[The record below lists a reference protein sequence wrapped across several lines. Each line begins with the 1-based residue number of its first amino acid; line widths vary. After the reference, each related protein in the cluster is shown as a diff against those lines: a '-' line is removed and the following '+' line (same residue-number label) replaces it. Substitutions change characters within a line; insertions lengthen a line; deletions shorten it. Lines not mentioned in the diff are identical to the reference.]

1 MAFKLNTLNTYDSVK
16 IKLIDYPEAF
26 KAKCEEFV
34 EEGIATDIAAAERQL
49 KDCEID
55 LQLVYHKHYGLFGVE
70 AEAIESCA
78 SDIVSPYSGENAE
91 SIIEE
96 E

>member
-1 MAFKLNTLNTYDSVK
+1 MKVLLGTTNPSKVNRFSNL
-16 IKLIDYPEAF
+16 
-26 KAKCEEFV
+26 
-34 EEGIATDIAAAERQL
+34 L
-49 KDCEID
+49 KDCEIE

>member
-16 IKLIDYPEAF
+16 IKLINYPEAF
-26 KAKCEEFV
+26 MAKCEEFV
-34 EEGIATDIAAAERQL
+34 EEGIATNIEDAMEQL
-49 KDCEID
+49 KDCEIE

-78 SDIVSPYSGENAE
+78 SDIVSPYNGKIAE
-91 SIIEE
+91 EIIEE

>member
-34 EEGIATDIAAAERQL
+34 EEGIATDIADAERQL